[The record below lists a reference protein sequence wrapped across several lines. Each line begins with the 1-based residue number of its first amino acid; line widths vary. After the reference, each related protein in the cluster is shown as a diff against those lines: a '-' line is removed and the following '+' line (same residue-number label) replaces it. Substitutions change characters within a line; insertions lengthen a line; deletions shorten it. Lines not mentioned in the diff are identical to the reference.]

1 MVIAPAS
8 TGSDSRRSTA
18 VIKTD
23 HTNKGMRCI
32 PIPGERMLMMVVMK
46 LIAPKM
52 DDAPDKC
59 KAKIAKSTEGP
70 E

>member
-1 MVIAPAS
+1 MAIAGNARINRKLTTRVIQVK
-8 TGSDSRRSTA
+8 TGSLII
-18 VIKTD
+18 V
-23 HTNKGMRCI
+23 M
-32 PIPGERMLMMVVMK
+32 PGALMLMMVVMK

-52 DDAPDKC
+52 DEAPDKC

>member
-1 MVIAPAS
+1 MAIAGNARINRKLTTRVIQVK
-8 TGSDSRRSTA
+8 TGSLII
-18 VIKTD
+18 V
-23 HTNKGMRCI
+23 
-32 PIPGERMLMMVVMK
+32 IPGALILMMVVMK